1 MPISLWERL
10 GDDNLLNL
18 KEIECDGLLK
28 ISGNRI
34 SVTNQGIALVRNICL
49 QLDMRLTENKALSI
63 QFSNAI

>member
-10 GDDNLLNL
+10 GDDNLWNL